1 MLGIALSKPFWS
13 YLPSCIQFYYY
24 YYKQT
29 KRDEKQG
36 GEGGD
41 AAFFFLIKAYK
52 YSQTSPKHQDFL
64 TASPAGPSLC
74 VQPHWWPRL
83 WLTRAD
89 LADHGPSTLQRE
101 PTEGYRILP
110 KSYLGLKQQRNSNT
124 TSLISRLPPTLLV
137 LQWCIRSQDKNLR
150 PDLNSHFS
158 DKTPINFNGNFVRLG
173 TNGAFAL
180 QLFTCWK

>member
-1 MLGIALSKPFWS
+1 MLGIAFSKPFWS

-41 AAFFFLIKAYK
+41 TAFFFLIKAYK
-52 YSQTSPKHQDFL
+52 YSQTSPKLDFL

-89 LADHGPSTLQRE
+89 LADHRPSTLQRE
-101 PTEGYRILP
+101 PTECYRILP

-158 DKTPINFNGNFVRLG
+158 DKTPINFNGNFVCLG